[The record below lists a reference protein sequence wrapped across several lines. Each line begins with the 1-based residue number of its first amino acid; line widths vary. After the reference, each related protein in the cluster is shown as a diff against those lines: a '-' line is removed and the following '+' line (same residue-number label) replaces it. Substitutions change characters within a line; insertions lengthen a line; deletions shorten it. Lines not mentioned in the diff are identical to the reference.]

1 MNQQSLFE
9 QHELTPVHNGPV
21 SLNGTTPFWLLAVL
35 LVIMIFVIIV
45 RIFYRKNISEL
56 MAALFSLSVT
66 NQLVRDESILLQRT
80 SLLLTVIFNL
90 SAAVLLWQFG
100 STLSSKLP
108 FAHTDFTRF
117 LVFAFLIAMTYSLK
131 YLILRLAG
139 FIFGTEEETDAY
151 IFNIFLSNNFF
162 GMVLFPVVGLLFLYP
177 QLRDSS
183 PISTGILIAAA
194 CVFIYRI
201 LRGIL
206 IGRAS
211 SSYSAVY
218 LFFYLCALEI
228 APLLVLLKVVTR
240 Q

>member
-1 MNQQSLFE
+1 VNQQPLFE
-9 QHELTPVHNGPV
+9 QHELIPVHNGPV

-35 LVIMIFVIIV
+35 LLLMMLVVFV
-45 RIFYRKNISEL
+45 RIFYRKNVSEL

-66 NQLVRDESILLQRT
+66 NQLVRDDNILLQRT

-90 SAAVLLWQFG
+90 SAALLLWQFG
-100 STLSSKLP
+100 ATLSSKLP

-117 LVFAFLIAMTYSLK
+117 LVFAFLIAIIYSLK
-131 YLILRLAG
+131 YLMLRLTG
-139 FIFGTEEETDAY
+139 FVFGTEEETDAY

-162 GMVLFPVVGLLFLYP
+162 GMVLFPVVVLLFLYP

-183 PISTGILIAAA
+183 LIGTGILATATI
-194 CVFIYRI
+194 VFIYRI

-228 APLLVLLKVVTR
+228 APLLVLLKVVTE
-240 Q
+240 